1 MHTRPAIISGYYL
14 GTSLYPEAKTY
25 RLLADIFN
33 DLAIVLDTLSPYLA
47 TIAFSAVSTKLIDL
61 LHSPAADPNA
71 LTYMNA
77 RDADALHALAPSK
90 RHILTARRAA
100 IAQLLADNQE
110 ARIRVS
116 EKTRAFWEVK
126 KVATEKLLD
135 VYDDAD
141 TPAEK
146 LDDQARARREAFLKD
161 AADAWVHVRDV
172 LTELNQELI
181 GPYVLGGHPPSLREV

>member
-1 MHTRPAIISGYYL
+1 
-14 GTSLYPEAKTY
+14 
-25 RLLADIFN
+25 
-33 DLAIVLDTLSPYLA
+33 
-47 TIAFSAVSTKLIDL
+47 
-61 LHSPAADPNA
+61 
-71 LTYMNA
+71 MNA
-77 RDADALHALAPSK
+77 RDPAALRALAAAVRPT
-90 RHILTARRAA
+90 LAARRAA
-100 IAQLLADNQE
+100 LAQLLADNQE

-141 TPAEK
+141 TPTEK

-181 GPYVLGGHPPSLREV
+181 GPYVLGEHPPSLREV